1 MKQEGAPK
9 ADLDVN
15 FAGSPPVSDCV
26 SSLPVQEAKGDEPIN
41 IMNSVKCLR
50 LTGTKAGQKIPAF
63 GWLSVTH
70 KSASPKCTPNE
81 NNSIRTKGRLIKDK
95 RIN

>member
-1 MKQEGAPK
+1 MTQEGAPK

-15 FAGSPPVSDCV
+15 FARSPPVSDCV

-50 LTGTKAGQKIPAF
+50 LTGTKAGQKSQPL
-63 GWLSVTH
+63 GGSVSPT
-70 KSASPKCTPNE
+70 KVLLPNVRLMRTTASV
-81 NNSIRTKGRLIKDK
+81 
-95 RIN
+95 

>member
-1 MKQEGAPK
+1 MTQEGAPK

-63 GWLSVTH
+63 GGSVSPTKVLFPNVH
-70 KSASPKCTPNE
+70 LMRTTASV
-81 NNSIRTKGRLIKDK
+81 RRAA
-95 RIN
+95 